1 MRTTYLIRSSYS
13 SVNSEA
19 TIEEKCS
26 DRARERAVIAAQAAV
41 DKQGERTIILDVS
54 ATLVVTDAFVIT
66 SGSNTRQVRTI
77 VDEIER
83 RLKAEDGGG
92 PLRVEGRSDAS
103 WVLVDCGD
111 VVVHVF
117 LEETRAYYDLE
128 RLWAD
133 VPRIGWDETT
143 AAVS

>member
-1 MRTTYLIRSSYS
+1 M
-13 SVNSEA
+13 
-19 TIEEKCS
+19 IEEKCS
-26 DRARERAVIAAQAAV
+26 DQARERAVIAAQAAV
-41 DKQGERTIILDVS
+41 DKQGERTVILDVS

-77 VDEIER
+77 VDEIQR
-83 RLKAEDGGG
+83 RLKDEDGVG
-92 PLRVEGRSDAS
+92 PLRMEGRSDAS
-103 WVLVDCGD
+103 WVLVDYGD

-133 VPRIGWDETT
+133 APRIDWDEATE
-143 AAVS
+143 AVS

>member
-1 MRTTYLIRSSYS
+1 M
-13 SVNSEA
+13 NSEA